1 MQDEVSKTHPQ
12 MCAFEDLSR
21 EDQKY
26 CMGMA
31 TLTLAG
37 IFELGYSIK
46 KALGNQKGYAPQ
58 LRSLI
63 EFLAENAHES
73 WADIKIKSGW
83 RYDSRAD
90 SASKAHPDLVP
101 YCDLEDNA
109 KEADREAALTII
121 SCLIKWGY
129 CITRN
134 SSDNFDTAD
143 SN

>member
-1 MQDEVSKTHPQ
+1 MKV
-12 MCAFEDLSR
+12 FEKLTP
-21 EDQKY
+21 EDQKF

-37 IFELGYSIK
+37 IFELGYSIT
-46 KALGNQKGYAPQ
+46 KAQGNQKGYAPQ

-83 RYDSRAD
+83 RHDPRAD
-90 SASKAHPDLVP
+90 STSKAHPDLVP
-101 YCDLEDNA
+101 YCDLDENA
-109 KEADREAALTII
+109 KEPDREAALTII
-121 SCLIKWGY
+121 SSLIKWGY

-134 SSDNFDTAD
+134 NGDNFDTEPPT
-143 SN
+143 